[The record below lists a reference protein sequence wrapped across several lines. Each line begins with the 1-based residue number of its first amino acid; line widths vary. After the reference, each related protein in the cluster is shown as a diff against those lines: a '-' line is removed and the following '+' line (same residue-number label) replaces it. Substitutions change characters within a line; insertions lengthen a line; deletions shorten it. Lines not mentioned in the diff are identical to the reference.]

1 MDYLEFDPPQS
12 LRRHVQCVWRLRDPA
27 PSRQPQTIYP
37 DGRCELIAHLGEPM
51 RVLASSSGWQQQ
63 AHCIFAGQHQA
74 AIRLAAVAQVDC
86 VGVRLRPAASAAVAG
101 ARLVEYTER
110 TVDLAQIDVRFAAGF
125 SVACREFSRDPQ
137 TRSLWQ
143 CLEARLLPHAID
155 ERVEAAVAHL
165 ESQHGRSRIDATAAA
180 AAMSLRSFQIRFLA
194 CVGLS
199 AKAFARVLRLQATI
213 RAIDRGVESLAQLA
227 CDTGFSDQA
236 HATRE
241 VQQLTGLTPAR
252 LRAALRTAR
261 DEDRTVQLAAV
272 FVRGTANNTT
282 MKSR

>member
-1 MDYLEFDPPQS
+1 MDFLEFDPPQA
-12 LRRHVQCVWRLRDPA
+12 LRRHVQCVWRLRDP
-27 PSRQPQTIYP
+27 SRSTEPQTIYP

-51 RVLASSSGWQQQ
+51 RILASAGGWQQQ

-74 AIRLAAVAQVDC
+74 AIRLAAVGDVDC
-86 VGVRLRPAASAAVAG
+86 VGVRLQPAASAAVAG
-101 ARLVEYTER
+101 ARLVECAER
-110 TVDLAQIDVRFAAGF
+110 TVDLAQIDARFAAGF
-125 SVACREFSRDPQ
+125 NAACREFSRDPQ
-137 TRSLWQ
+137 APSFWQ
-143 CLEARLLPHAID
+143 CLESRLLAHAID
-155 ERVEAAVAHL
+155 ERMEAAVAHL
-165 ESQHGRSRIDATAAA
+165 ESQHGQSRIDATAAA

-227 CDTGFSDQA
+227 VNSGFADQA

-252 LRAALRTAR
+252 LRAALRSAR
-261 DEDRTVQLAAV
+261 DDDRTVQLAAA
-272 FVRGTANNTT
+272 FVRGAT
-282 MKSR
+282 